1 MFTKLISFVIGLSLV
16 AGLCS
21 LDVGWEI
28 VVQTHAE
35 TGVSLNKLS
44 SSITAFINIIGI
56 GFQTTFPVKYIL
68 EARSDYCSSPEQT
81 GRGFAF
87 TLAKSTRIFCG
98 PFERYV
104 RDKRDCNTRPLL
116 TKRWSPPLSV
126 SMYEF
131 HWFVFL
137 LFEPINFS
145 ETGDE
150 FVQLVN
156 TLHLTDELP
165 IAQNRS

>member
-44 SSITAFINIIGI
+44 SSITAFKHIIGV
-56 GFQTTFPVKYIL
+56 GFQTTFSVKYML

-81 GRGFAF
+81 G
-87 TLAKSTRIFCG
+87 
-98 PFERYV
+98 
-104 RDKRDCNTRPLL
+104 
-116 TKRWSPPLSV
+116 
-126 SMYEF
+126 
-131 HWFVFL
+131 
-137 LFEPINFS
+137 
-145 ETGDE
+145 
-150 FVQLVN
+150 
-156 TLHLTDELP
+156 
-165 IAQNRS
+165 